1 VSGPLLAYFGHHK
14 AGSRWLCAILEAL
27 ARDAR
32 MRYGCVSNP
41 KWFDFDLASYVRQQE
56 IEILAYTNADICY
69 VDQLPAYRGFHVIR
83 DPRDISVSA
92 YFSHLLSHSED
103 YWPELTA
110 HRARLSALPPDE
122 GLLLD
127 MEFTRTLRTDGFDLR
142 PFEAMAG
149 WDYTRPDTLEAKFE
163 TLVSDPVDG
172 VTRLLA
178 GLDLPVPVESIA
190 RTARAHTFEVLSG
203 GREPGAEDPGSHY
216 RHGVP
221 GDWRRHF
228 RQPHKDF
235 FLANYPGLLRKLG
248 YEKEGW

>member
-41 KWFDFDLASYVRQQE
+41 KWFDFDLAAYVRQHD
-56 IEILAYTNADICY
+56 IEILAYTNADISY
-69 VDQLPAYRGFHVIR
+69 VGQLSAYRGVHVIR

-92 YFSHLLSHSED
+92 YFSHLSSHSDD
-103 YWPELTA
+103 YWPELTV
-110 HRARLSALPPDE
+110 HRERLSALPQDE

-142 PFEAMAG
+142 PFDAMAD
-149 WDYTRPDTLEAKFE
+149 WDYARPGILEAKFE
-163 TLVSDPVDG
+163 ALVSDPVDG

-178 GLDLPVPVESIA
+178 GLGLPVPVDAIA
-190 RTARAHTFEVLSG
+190 RTARAHTFKVLSG
-203 GREPGAEDPGSHY
+203 GREPGAEDPDSHY
-216 RHGVP
+216 RRGMP
-221 GDWRRHF
+221 GDWRQHF
-228 RQPHKDF
+228 RQAHKDF
-235 FLANYPGLLRKLG
+235 FLANYPGLLCKLG
-248 YEKEGW
+248 YEKAGW